1 MKTILFSVALMLAA
15 LGSSARSGSITNI
28 QVSQGAGDEERLITI
43 QFDLTG
49 SAAEYDISLEVSF
62 DDGSTFY
69 HIDPAKISSLSVAP
83 DTGIQ
88 LVWDGRQTY
97 GTVYAEN
104 TRIKITL
111 TDWPRD
117 TETEVVDVTNPV
129 TGRTWMDRNLG
140 ASRPATDSDDPDAYG
155 DLYQWGRAADGHQ
168 VVTWTSSTDGDVT
181 PKTSTLSITDTPG
194 HGMFIEASADPHDW
208 RSSENFDLWQGV
220 NGINNPCPLGY
231 RLPTEAELDAERASW
246 DTNSSAGAFDSPLKL
261 PVAGQRNYG
270 NGEVYSAGD
279 TGSYWSS
286 TVHNSQSRLL
296 LFDSG
301 AGASITTR
309 NRAHGSSVRCI
320 KN

>member
-15 LGSSARSGSITNI
+15 LGSSAKSGSITNI

-117 TETEVVDVTNPV
+117 TETEVVEVVSPV

-140 ASRPATDSDDPDAYG
+140 AERVPESSTDEKGYG

-168 VVTWTSSTDGDVT
+168 VVTRTGSTTADVT
-181 PKTSTLSITDTPG
+181 PITSTLSESDVPG
-194 HGMFIEASADPHDW
+194 HGDFIVSSEGEKWDW
-208 RSSENFDLWQGV
+208 RSSQNDDLWQGV
-220 NGINNPCPLGY
+220 NGVNNPCPSGY
-231 RLPTEAELDAERASW
+231 RLPTKEEFEAETASW
-246 DTNSSAGAFDSPLKL
+246 DSGDRIAQAFDSPLKL
-261 PVAGQRNYG
+261 TFAGYRPANTGAFVYNYG
-270 NGEVYSAGD
+270 GYWVSDVDGARSLHLNFD
-279 TGSYWSS
+279 TGFLGLWSS
-286 TVHNSQSRLL
+286 SRT
-296 LFDSG
+296 SG
-301 AGASITTR
+301 
-309 NRAHGSSVRCI
+309 HSVRCI